1 MVFLIE
7 TFKVQIPLF
16 YYNYWIINKYIRVRL
31 DTTYFCWNWKHCSKI
46 IFKCENSTV
55 RPIFNE
61 NVVKKWSLWDLWTM
75 HECTI
80 HKRKVKCC
88 GLKKKKKKKK
98 NLILKRRHAK
108 RRIQTKYI
116 FYKSLVH
123 VGALILFLSPLEKL
137 VIVNLFSDLD
147 HI

>member
-1 MVFLIE
+1 
-7 TFKVQIPLF
+7 
-16 YYNYWIINKYIRVRL
+16 
-31 DTTYFCWNWKHCSKI
+31 
-46 IFKCENSTV
+46 
-55 RPIFNE
+55 
-61 NVVKKWSLWDLWTM
+61 M

-88 GLKKKKKKKK
+88 GLKKKKKKKKK

-123 VGALILFLSPLEKL
+123 VGALILFLSPPGEVSYSEFILRLGPYIGCVWIEL
-137 VIVNLFSDLD
+137 IVAEN
-147 HI
+147 